1 MLDAIDRRRKMLKY
15 LRKRN
20 YERFERLLEEL
31 NLTWTPPPEYY
42 RRKSRRSMEKKAV
55 VQEAHAKRQL
65 ALKEFETRWRQERLL
80 EIAKLKEE
88 LGKELTEEER
98 DLLAKSREE

>member
-1 MLDAIDRRRKMLKY
+1 MLKY

-31 NLTWTPPPEYY
+31 NLTWTPPPEYFRQKT
-42 RRKSRRSMEKKAV
+42 RRLMEKNAV
-55 VQEAHAKRQL
+55 VREAHAKRKKAL
-65 ALKEFETRWRQERLL
+65 AEFEKRWREEKIL

-88 LGKELTEEER
+88 LGKELEEEEKEILMR
-98 DLLAKSREE
+98 SREESAL